1 MTDASEDLSPQTGLT
16 GEQIAARIDA
26 IIKSA
31 SLEEKVGMMSGKG
44 FFKQFAD
51 SGRLW
56 GAEPYRA
63 GSGIE
68 RLNVPALYL

>member
-31 SLEEKVGMMSGKG
+31 SLEEK
-44 FFKQFAD
+44 A
-51 SGRLW
+51 
-56 GAEPYRA
+56 A
-63 GSGIE
+63 I
-68 RLNVPALYL
+68 PAVSRKASYPKPE